1 MKIIEVNVMVIS
13 LVGETQAKV
22 GNIFI
27 FYGPLAECRDCKRKT
42 VCFNLEEGSLYEIVN
57 LRDKHHDCNVHEGGV
72 RVVELKKAPVE
83 TTIDTK
89 HAIEGSTVNID
100 REECLN
106 IGCDYYK
113 LCFLL
118 GTKSNRKYKVTKVQ
132 GDVKCTEGKNLKV
145 VILEE

>member
-1 MKIIEVNVMVIS
+1 MVIS

-22 GNIFI
+22 GNIFV
-27 FYGPLAECRDCKRKT
+27 FHGPLSECRDCKRKT

-72 RVVELKKAPVE
+72 RVVELKKAPIE
-83 TTIDTK
+83 TTIDKK
-89 HAIEGSTVNID
+89 HAIEGSTVSM
-100 REECLN
+100 EVKECRNL
-106 IGCDYYK
+106 GCESYS

-118 GTKSNRKYKVTKVQ
+118 EPKSNRRYKVTKVK
-132 GDVKCTEGKNLKV
+132 GDVKCSEGKNLKV